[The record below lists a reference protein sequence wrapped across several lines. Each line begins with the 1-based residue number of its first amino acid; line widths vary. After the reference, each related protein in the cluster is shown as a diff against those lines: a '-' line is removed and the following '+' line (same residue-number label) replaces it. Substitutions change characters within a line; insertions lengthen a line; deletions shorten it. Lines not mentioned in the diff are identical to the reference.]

1 LKRSKALTGF
11 AVRAGLLAWTLL
23 AAACATAPTNPVSR
37 RDQFPLDPREELLG
51 PFSEGTLRGCAALG
65 AGDAPAAETAFA
77 AARLGGAPRL
87 AAEIGWIEA
96 VVLQGRAAETF
107 RSCERL
113 LGAGDPTLPLLVAC
127 GEAHF
132 RAGDAVQGLVLYR
145 RALARVPDRP
155 GVGRRAEELRLAA
168 REQWL
173 ARAQAAASAKEWA
186 RSRSAIAEAIA
197 ISPESS
203 ALRAAAGDIEAQAGE
218 KAAALRRYREAM
230 EMEPRNLSVLEKTA
244 TLALELGEHALA
256 VSAFERLAGSDPH
269 FAPRAAE
276 ARFAFRVANW
286 PPAEREAARASKL
299 TRAAAA
305 ELVWWMVPEVRE
317 ARVGAGAIASDAVSR
332 RDSRSIT
339 RAVALGLLEVDHETH
354 RVSPD
359 AHLSL
364 PAAAKMLVRL
374 FPILNPPS
382 GEVPC
387 LQKVVPGILSNAEAV
402 RLAQACDL
410 ISERDGPAVSGPAFL
425 RALDRARAVV
435 EGETAR

>member
-1 LKRSKALTGF
+1 MKRSKVLTGH
-11 AVRAGLLAWTLL
+11 AVRAGWLAATLL
-23 AAACATAPTNPVSR
+23 AAACATAPPHPVSYR
-37 RDQFPLDPREELLG
+37 EQFPLDPREELLG
-51 PFSEGTLRGCAALG
+51 PFSEETVRGCDALAAD
-65 AGDAPAAETAFA
+65 DAAAAESAFA
-77 AARLGGAPRL
+77 AGRLGGAPRL

-96 VVLQGRAAETF
+96 VVLRHRPAETL

-113 LGAGDPTLPLLVAC
+113 LRAGDPTLPLLVAC
-127 GEAHF
+127 AEARF
-132 RAGDAVQGLVLYR
+132 GAGDAVEGLALYR

-155 GVGRRAEELRLAA
+155 GLRRRAEELRLAA
-168 REQWL
+168 RDQWL
-173 ARAQAAASAKEWA
+173 ARAQAASSAKEWA
-186 RSRSAIAEAIA
+186 RGRSAIAEAIA
-197 ISPESS
+197 LSPESS

-218 KAAALRRYREAM
+218 KVAALRRYREAT
-230 EMEPRNLSVLEKTA
+230 EIEPRNLAALEKTA
-244 TLALELGEHALA
+244 TLALELGELALA
-256 VSAFERLAGSDPH
+256 VSAFETLARGDPR

-286 PPAEREAARASKL
+286 PPAEREAARSSKL

-317 ARVGAGAIASDAVSR
+317 ARVETGAIASDAVSR
-332 RDSRSIT
+332 RDSRPVT

-374 FPILNPPS
+374 FPILKPPS

-387 LQKVVPGILSNAEAV
+387 LRKAVPSSLSNSEAI

-410 ISERDGPAVSGPAFL
+410 ISERDGPAVKGPDFL
-425 RALDRARAVV
+425 RALDRVRAVV
-435 EGETAR
+435 EGEAAR